1 MKKNTEPISSEKCA
15 SFVSFMNNYRQKN
28 YLSHSDLFHII
39 SLTSYNFNNNN
50 HGVKGVDATNFNSA
64 YDAWQKNHEVEIDVK
79 TDDNKPI
86 IQIDFSLNSLSDLI
100 SIVDKF
106 PLKTDSKY
114 NIDLKLLNAIC
125 PELKELNAMVGISN
139 LKCAIMDQLLYYLQ
153 GFHLHGSADDYKHIV
168 LYGPPGSGKTEI
180 AKIIGR
186 MYSKMGVI
194 KKPKPSSTE
203 SDKKTGVTAFK
214 KITRTD
220 LVAGY
225 LGQTAIKTKAVIN
238 ECLGGVIF
246 LDEAYSLG
254 HKEGSD
260 SFSKECA
267 DTLCEAL
274 SDNRDNLMFIIAGY
288 EKELENNFFAL
299 NQGLESRFVWR
310 FKIDNYTH
318 KDLWQIF
325 QLKVSILGVSQKTIV
340 EGWTMDADLI
350 KNGEDWFKKKHDSL
364 SGLGRDVDTL
374 LFKTKI
380 AHSRRMYGKMPDVK
394 CQIGMADLNAGYDMF
409 MKSKSSTAEI
419 DKRERKRI
427 AESLYI

>member
-1 MKKNTEPISSEKCA
+1 MKKNTEHISSEKCA

-50 HGVKGVDATNFNSA
+50 IDAKTVQGANLNSS
-64 YDAWQKNHEVEIDVK
+64 YDAWQKNHEVEIDFK
-79 TDDNKPI
+79 SDNIPI

-114 NIDLKLLNAIC
+114 NVDLKLLNAIC
-125 PELKELNAMVGISN
+125 PELKELNSMVGISN

-203 SDKKTGVTAFK
+203 SDKKIGVTAFK

-274 SDNRDNLMFIIAGY
+274 SDNRENLMFIIAGY

-325 QLKVSILGVSQKTIV
+325 QLKVSILNVSQKTIV

-380 AHSRRMYGKMPDVK
+380 AHSRRMYGKTPDVK

-409 MKSKSSTAEI
+409 MKSKSSTAEVE
-419 DKRERKRI
+419 KRERKRI

>member
-39 SLTSYNFNNNN
+39 SLSSYNFNNANI
-50 HGVKGVDATNFNSA
+50 TNVNSS
-64 YDAWQKNHEVEIDVK
+64 YDAWQKSHEVEIDLK
-79 TDDNKPI
+79 NDNKNDNKPL

-106 PLKTDSKY
+106 PLKNDSKY
-114 NIDLKLLNAIC
+114 NVDLKLLNAIC
-125 PELKELNAMVGISN
+125 PELKELNSMVGISN

-203 SDKKTGVTAFK
+203 SDKKTGITAFK

-274 SDNRDNLMFIIAGY
+274 SDNRENLMFIIAGY

-325 QLKVSILGVSQKTIV
+325 QLKVSILGVNQKTIV

-394 CQIGMADLNAGYDMF
+394 CQIGMADLNAGYYMF
-409 MKSKSSTAEI
+409 MKSKSSTAEV

>member
-50 HGVKGVDATNFNSA
+50 IDVKTVQGANLNSS
-64 YDAWQKNHEVEIDVK
+64 YDAWQKNHEVEIDIK
-79 TDDNKPI
+79 NDNKPI

-106 PLKTDSKY
+106 PLKSDSKY
-114 NIDLKLLNAIC
+114 NVDLKLLNAIC
-125 PELKELNAMVGISN
+125 PELKELNSMVGISN

-153 GFHLHGSADDYKHIV
+153 GFHLYGSADDYKHIV

-203 SDKKTGVTAFK
+203 SDKKTGTTAFK

-274 SDNRDNLMFIIAGY
+274 SDNRENLMFIIAGY

-325 QLKVSILGVSQKTIV
+325 QLKVSKLSVDQKVIV
-340 EGWTMDADLI
+340 DGWTMDADLI
-350 KNGEDWFKKKHDSL
+350 KNGENWFKKKHDSL

-380 AHSRRMYGKMPDVK
+380 AHSRRMYGKTPDVK

>member
-28 YLSHSDLFHII
+28 YLTQSDIYHII
-39 SLTSYNFNNNN
+39 SLTSYNFNNANI
-50 HGVKGVDATNFNSA
+50 TNINSS
-64 YDAWQKNHEVEIDVK
+64 YDAWRKTHEVEIDVK
-79 TDDNKPI
+79 NDNKPI

-100 SIVDKF
+100 AIVDKF

-114 NIDLKLLNAIC
+114 NVDLKLLNAIC
-125 PELKELNAMVGISN
+125 PELKELNSMVGISN

-194 KKPKPSSTE
+194 KKPKPSSPE
-203 SDKKTGVTAFK
+203 SDKKTGTTAFK

-254 HKEGSD
+254 HKEGAD

-274 SDNRDNLMFIIAGY
+274 SDNRENLMFIIAGY

-409 MKSKSSTAEI
+409 MKSKSSTAEVE
-419 DKRERKRI
+419 KRERKRI

>member
-28 YLSHSDLFHII
+28 YLTQSDIYHII
-39 SLTSYNFNNNN
+39 SLTSYNFNNANI
-50 HGVKGVDATNFNSA
+50 TNPSSS
-64 YDAWQKNHEVEIDVK
+64 YDAWRKTHEVEIDVK
-79 TDDNKPI
+79 NDNRPI

-100 SIVDKF
+100 AIVDKF
-106 PLKTDSKY
+106 PMKSDSKY
-114 NIDLKLLNAIC
+114 NVDLKLLNAIC
-125 PELKELNAMVGISN
+125 PELKELNSMIGISN

-194 KKPKPSSTE
+194 KKPKPSSPE
-203 SDKKTGVTAFK
+203 SDKKTGTTAFK

-254 HKEGSD
+254 HKEGAD

-274 SDNRDNLMFIIAGY
+274 SDNRENLMFIIAGY

-310 FKIDNYTH
+310 FKIDDYTH

-409 MKSKSSTAEI
+409 MKSKSSTAEVE
-419 DKRERKRI
+419 KRERKRI

>member
-28 YLSHSDLFHII
+28 YLTQSDIYHII
-39 SLTSYNFNNNN
+39 SLTSYNFNNANI
-50 HGVKGVDATNFNSA
+50 TNPSSS
-64 YDAWQKNHEVEIDVK
+64 YDAWRKTHEVEIDVK
-79 TDDNKPI
+79 NDNRPI

-100 SIVDKF
+100 AIVDKF
-106 PLKTDSKY
+106 PMKSDSKY
-114 NIDLKLLNAIC
+114 NVDLKLLNAIC
-125 PELKELNAMVGISN
+125 PELKELNSMVGISN

-194 KKPKPSSTE
+194 KKPKPSSPE
-203 SDKKTGVTAFK
+203 SDKKTGTTAFK

-254 HKEGSD
+254 HKEGAD

-274 SDNRDNLMFIIAGY
+274 SDNRENIMFIIAGY

-310 FKIDNYTH
+310 FKIDDYTH

-394 CQIGMADLNAGYDMF
+394 CQIGMADLNAGYEMF

>member
-1 MKKNTEPISSEKCA
+1 M
-15 SFVSFMNNYRQKN
+15 
-28 YLSHSDLFHII
+28 
-39 SLTSYNFNNNN
+39 
-50 HGVKGVDATNFNSA
+50 
-64 YDAWQKNHEVEIDVK
+64 
-79 TDDNKPI
+79 
-86 IQIDFSLNSLSDLI
+86 NSLSDLI

-114 NIDLKLLNAIC
+114 NVDLKLLNAIC
-125 PELKELNAMVGISN
+125 PELKELNSMVGISN

-194 KKPKPSSTE
+194 KKPKPSSAE
-203 SDKKTGVTAFK
+203 SDKKTGITAFK

-274 SDNRDNLMFIIAGY
+274 SDNRENLMFIIAGY
-288 EKELENNFFAL
+288 EKELENNFFSL

-325 QLKVSILGVSQKTIV
+325 QLKVSKLGVV
-340 EGWTMDADLI
+340 DGWTMDADLI
-350 KNGEDWFKKKHDSL
+350 KNGEDWFKKKHESL

-409 MKSKSSTAEI
+409 MKSKSSTTEI